1 MMLISNLWCHFLEVT
16 PYEIKSFKFYN
27 LMGPF

>member
-1 MMLISNLWCHFLEVT
+1 MILISDLRCHILEVT